1 MIYDFRVGRSQ
12 GLRDL
17 PLDKNSAHFS
27 VEVKPDPVD
36 EDTQGQFMVDL
47 FGLGSAAL
55 YGATQIPHR
64 TAFKV
69 CYRRADHGCNVRVAG
84 CDLRQR
90 KRGGGFLRTRIE
102 GTVRGIHV
110 ADFDALQ
117 GFARLRMFERFD
129 NVLQGD
135 AVGHWVVGDGDHVQ
149 SRADSA
155 LKRLAHAGGAVCAV
169 NGMDM

>member
-84 CDLRQR
+84 W
-90 KRGGGFLRTRIE
+90 IE